1 MVEVNSFSIKINVDN
16 WWHWFPNVPIK
27 HFFLFCDYSH
37 AFPHFSNQCKLFW
50 SKMITSIAVT
60 ILHAIGESAGNICL
74 VYNFEVCMNMN
85 TVVTCKQL
93 FNYLF
98 ILPGS
103 SVHIPGNMNNCTCWL
118 QMKFYISRIYNC
130 LLCTFLCLTNVTFVN
145 QFDLQYVFSIPWT
158 SSVSNLTQ
166 CLWMKARCVVA

>member
-1 MVEVNSFSIKINVDN
+1 MVEVNWFSIKINVDN

-118 QMKFYISRIYNC
+118 QMKFDISRIMY
-130 LLCTFLCLTNVTFVN
+130 
-145 QFDLQYVFSIPWT
+145 I
-158 SSVSNLTQ
+158 SVSDQ
-166 CLWMKARCVVA
+166 CYFCESIWFAICIFYTLDFFCFKLDPMSLDES

>member
-1 MVEVNSFSIKINVDN
+1 MVLLLIKVDLWDNFSCMVEVNSFSIKINVDN

-103 SVHIPGNMNNCTCWL
+103 SVHIHMY
-118 QMKFYISRIYNC
+118 Q
-130 LLCTFLCLTNVTFVN
+130 VT
-145 QFDLQYVFSIPWT
+145 WT
-158 SSVSNLTQ
+158 TAHVGFRWNLI
-166 CLWMKARCVVA
+166 